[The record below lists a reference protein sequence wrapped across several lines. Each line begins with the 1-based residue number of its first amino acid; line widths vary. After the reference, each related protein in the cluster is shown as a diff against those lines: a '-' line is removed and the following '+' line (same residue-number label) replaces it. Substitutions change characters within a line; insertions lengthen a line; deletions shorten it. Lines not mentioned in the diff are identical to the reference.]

1 MCIRDRFY
9 TSGHERF
16 SNAGQFSNFNL
27 PQYYEIV
34 QINGELEV
42 IPYRSQG
49 QLRDG
54 GQGRELGSAAGAG

>member
-1 MCIRDRFY
+1 
-9 TSGHERF
+9 
-16 SNAGQFSNFNL
+16 AGQFSNFNL

-49 QLRDG
+49 QMRDNASPA
-54 GQGRELGSAAGAG
+54 RELGSATG